1 MRLGVEAA
9 LVDGRRLPGDVEVVD
24 GEIAALGVRNG
35 RGRGLAVPGFVDLQ
49 VNGFGGVDLMGADRD
64 GYRRAGEAMLE
75 HGTTAYQPTFVTS
88 PEPALLAALHAMPE
102 PDGSGVGG
110 GGLPRILGAHLEGPF
125 LNPKRLGAHDAEGC
139 RAPDLALLERLL
151 AAGTVNQV
159 TLAPELPGA
168 FELIDALVAR
178 GIAVSAGHTDATA
191 AEAHLAFDRGIAT
204 VTHLHN
210 AMRPSTP
217 RDPSIAVAALTRED
231 VVVQL
236 IVDNHH
242 LAADTVRVAWQAAAG
257 RFALVTD
264 AVAAAGMG
272 DGEFRL
278 ASRAVTSVDGVV
290 RGPEG
295 QLAGSALTMLDA
307 VRNLHALGVALED
320 AVAAATSVPA
330 RVARRPDLGALRAGG
345 PADVVVLDD
354 RLEIQRVLVAGGGV
368 VAR

>member
-1 MRLGVEAA
+1 VRLGVAAA
-9 LVDGRRLPGDVEVVD
+9 LVDGRRLPGDVDVVD
-24 GEIAALGVRNG
+24 GEVAALGLEP
-35 RGRGLAVPGFVDLQ
+35 RGSGLAVPGFVDLQ

-88 PEPALLAALHAMPE
+88 PAPDLLAALRALPE
-102 PDGSGVGG
+102 NLEG
-110 GGLPRILGAHLEGPF
+110 PRIIGAHLEGPF
-125 LNPKRLGAHDAEGC
+125 LNPRRLGAHDAEGC
-139 RAPDLALLERLL
+139 RAPDLRLLEQLL
-151 AAGTVNQV
+151 AAGDVRQV

-168 FELIDALVAR
+168 FELIDALLAR
-178 GIAVSAGHTDATA
+178 GITVSAGHTEATA
-191 AEAHLAFDRGIAT
+191 AEAHLAFDRGVTT

-217 RDPSIAVAALTRED
+217 RDPSIAMAALTRED

-278 ASRAVTSVDGVV
+278 ASRAVQAVDGVV

-295 QLAGSALTMLDA
+295 QLAGSALTMLEA

-320 AVAAATSVPA
+320 AIAAATSVPA
-330 RVARRPDLGALRAGG
+330 RVARRPDLGVLRVGG
-345 PADVVVLDD
+345 PADIVVLDD

-368 VAR
+368 MTR

>member
-1 MRLGVEAA
+1 
-9 LVDGRRLPGDVEVVD
+9 
-24 GEIAALGVRNG
+24 
-35 RGRGLAVPGFVDLQ
+35 
-49 VNGFGGVDLMGADRD
+49 
-64 GYRRAGEAMLE
+64 MLE

-88 PEPALLAALHAMPE
+88 PEGDLLAALRAL
-102 PDGSGVGG
+102 PDDLEG
-110 GGLPRILGAHLEGPF
+110 PRIVGAHLEGPF
-125 LNPKRLGAHDAEGC
+125 LNPRRLGAHDAEGC
-139 RAPDLALLERLL
+139 RAPDVALLERLL
-151 AAGTVNQV
+151 DAGDVRQV

-168 FELIDALVAR
+168 FELIAALVAR
-178 GIAVSAGHTDATA
+178 GVTVSAGHTEATA
-191 AEAHLAFDRGIAT
+191 AEAHLAFDRGVST

-217 RDPSIAVAALTRED
+217 RDPSIAMAALTRSD

-278 ASRAVTSVDGVV
+278 AARAIRAEDGVV

-295 QLAGSALTMLDA
+295 QLAGSALTMIDA

-320 AVAAATSVPA
+320 AVQAATSVPA
-330 RVARRPDLGALRAGG
+330 RVARRPDLGVLRVGG

-368 VAR
+368 MTR